1 MTPIPLPATKTIAK
15 ANANQP
21 NWRDQG
27 LPDLRQ
33 AGYPADEAPGL
44 LPGAAS
50 HEQAVEFLRTA
61 LGVSLGG
68 SRCVATPVGVVT
80 IQDATLAHVVE
91 KRQDQRERY
100 AAFIVPT
107 LERPSEVWAVG
118 YDDGSTRDRY
128 IKVFSRAR
136 YDILVMVKVME
147 DGGVF
152 WNMMNRDRAGMNA
165 LRIGDLR
172 WKSQ

>member
-1 MTPIPLPATKTIAK
+1 MTLLPPPAPKAIAK
-15 ANANQP
+15 ANPNQR
-21 NWRDQG
+21 NWRDHG
-27 LPDLRQ
+27 LPDLRK
-33 AGYPADEAPGL
+33 AAYPAEEAPAL
-44 LPGAAS
+44 VAGATS
-50 HEQAVEFLRTA
+50 HERAVESLRAA
-61 LGVSLGG
+61 LGVTCGGAMSVQTPLG
-68 SRCVATPVGVVT
+68 TVT
-80 IQDATLAHVVE
+80 IQDSTLGHVVE

-100 AAFIVPT
+100 AGFIVPT
-107 LERPSEVWAVG
+107 LERPSEVWAVR

-128 IKVFSRAR
+128 IKVFSGAK

-172 WKSQ
+172 WKCP